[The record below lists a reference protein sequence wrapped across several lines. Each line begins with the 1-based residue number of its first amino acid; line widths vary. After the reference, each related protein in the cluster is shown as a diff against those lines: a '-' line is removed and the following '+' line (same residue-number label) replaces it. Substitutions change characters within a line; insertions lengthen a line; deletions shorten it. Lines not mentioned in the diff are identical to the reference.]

1 MQTTR
6 WPQGRK
12 TTPTSALK
20 QTLHCI
26 CLLIV
31 SFSISISL
39 EQLLHPEQLEQSP
52 GDGLAGD
59 GAGGW
64 DDVEG
69 RDGVEG
75 RESLSVDMLLF
86 LSFSFF
92 LSSLK
97 SHRYQGQS
105 PS

>member
-20 QTLHCI
+20 HTLHCI

-52 GDGLAGD
+52 GGGPAGD

-64 DDVEG
+64 DGVEG
-69 RDGVEG
+69 RDEA
-75 RESLSVDMLLF
+75 RESLSVDVDMLLF
-86 LSFSFF
+86 FSFSFF

-97 SHRYQGQS
+97 
-105 PS
+105 

>member
-1 MQTTR
+1 M
-6 WPQGRK
+6 
-12 TTPTSALK
+12 
-20 QTLHCI
+20 
-26 CLLIV
+26 

-52 GDGLAGD
+52 GDGPAGD
-59 GAGGW
+59 GGW
-64 DDVEG
+64 DGVEG
-69 RDGVEG
+69 RDGA
-75 RESLSVDMLLF
+75 RQSLSVDMLLF

-105 PS
+105 LS

>member
-20 QTLHCI
+20 HTLHCI

-52 GDGLAGD
+52 GDGPAGD

-64 DDVEG
+64 
-69 RDGVEG
+69 DGVEG

-97 SHRYQGQS
+97 SHCYQGQS
-105 PS
+105 VS

>member
-1 MQTTR
+1 M
-6 WPQGRK
+6 
-12 TTPTSALK
+12 
-20 QTLHCI
+20 
-26 CLLIV
+26 
-31 SFSISISL
+31 
-39 EQLLHPEQLEQSP
+39 HPEQLEQSP
-52 GDGLAGD
+52 GDGPAGD

-64 DDVEG
+64 DGVEG
-69 RDGVEG
+69 RDGARG
-75 RESLSVDMLLF
+75 SLSVDMLLF